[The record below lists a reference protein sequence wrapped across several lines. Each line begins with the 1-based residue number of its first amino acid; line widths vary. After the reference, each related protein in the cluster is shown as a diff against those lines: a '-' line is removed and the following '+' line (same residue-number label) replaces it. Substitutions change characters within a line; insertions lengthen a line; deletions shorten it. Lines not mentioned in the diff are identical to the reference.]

1 MAIRSIIR
9 TASLVVVAVATLIGS
24 AGAGPLEVALVEK
37 VSGDSNGVEFMDYVH
52 TGQVISL
59 GSGDT
64 IVLGY
69 LYSCVQETITG
80 GVVTVG
86 PNQREVQAGAGRRN
100 RVQCEAGRGG
110 VIPEQSSAF
119 SGRIFCG
126 VRDQEVRFLGVSSS
140 QAAQTATAVISLL
153 ADVCFTSVTR
163 HCQSASPR
171 RVRVNSK
178 PEQVQQRA

>member
-69 LYSCVQETITG
+69 LYSCVQENITG
-80 GVVTVG
+80 GVFTLR
-86 PNQREVQAGAGRRN
+86 PNHNAVQPHALRKTRPQR
-100 RVQCEAGRGG
+100 
-110 VIPEQSSAF
+110 P
-119 SGRIFCG
+119 
-126 VRDQEVRFLGVSSS
+126 
-140 QAAQTATAVISLL
+140 
-153 ADVCFTSVTR
+153 
-163 HCQSASPR
+163 
-171 RVRVNSK
+171 
-178 PEQVQQRA
+178 

>member
-9 TASLVVVAVATLIGS
+9 TASLVVVAVATLSGS

-86 PNQREVQAGAGRRN
+86 PNQSEVQAGAVRRT
-100 RVQCEAGRGG
+100 RVQCESGRAG

-119 SGRIFCG
+119 AGRIFRG
-126 VRDQEVRFLGVSSS
+126 VRDQ
-140 QAAQTATAVISLL
+140 Q
-153 ADVCFTSVTR
+153 
-163 HCQSASPR
+163 
-171 RVRVNSK
+171 
-178 PEQVQQRA
+178 